1 MIGISGALVDTSGA
15 GVGISG
21 ALVDASGAGVGISG
35 ALVVTSELQIL
46 LFGSAKIAFLRSESS
61 FDVFSKISF
70 FSEVS

>member
-1 MIGISGALVDTSGA
+1 MSLSPGTVFGLGSVISGAVIGL
-15 GVGISG
+15 
-21 ALVDASGAGVGISG
+21 SG

-46 LFGSAKIAFLRSESS
+46 LFGSAKIAFFRSESS